1 MEIASPKQYPV
12 WETIQG
18 EDKKLRVFRTLS
30 AAIYERHA
38 QCCTFAQPHIREKC
52 PLEIIF

>member
-12 WETIQG
+12 WETIQ
-18 EDKKLRVFRTLS
+18 EDKNLRVFRTLS

-38 QCCTFAQPHIREKC
+38 QCCKFAQPHIRKKS
-52 PLEIIF
+52 PLEIRF